1 MVTSIRPPGFEFN
14 ETSIKFT
21 IDDSASRPIP
31 NVPCPKSK
39 KKIERFRKEDHH
51 EEKVREQEGEGRRSQ
66 YSGVGHVC
74 LNLNFGKISDRFTR
88 DFTK

>member
-39 KKIERFRKEDHH
+39 KKKKIQRLRE
-51 EEKVREQEGEGRRSQ
+51 VREQQGEGRRGQ
-66 YSGVGHVC
+66 
-74 LNLNFGKISDRFTR
+74 
-88 DFTK
+88 